1 MKICITILL
10 AATSFTISLSQTAE
24 ELQLLRESCC
34 SNGQTDNIIKQTGTH
49 GGFVNMLF
57 GVYKVF
63 ISSQDYH
70 SCVFTPS
77 CSEYAVQSIDKQ
89 GFIKGLFDA
98 LDRLTRCHGLRS
110 GDYPL
115 DPERNRLIDPVKDIS
130 YDEP

>member
-1 MKICITILL
+1 MRICITILV
-10 AATSFTISLSQTAE
+10 AATSFVISFCQTAE
-24 ELQLLRESCC
+24 ELLILKENCC
-34 SNGQTDNIIKQTGTH
+34 SSGQTEIQTTQSGSN

-57 GVYKVF
+57 VVYKVF

-89 GFIKGLFDA
+89 GFIKGLFDS

-110 GDYPL
+110 GDYPF
-115 DPERNRLIDPVKDIS
+115 DPERKRLIDPVKDIS